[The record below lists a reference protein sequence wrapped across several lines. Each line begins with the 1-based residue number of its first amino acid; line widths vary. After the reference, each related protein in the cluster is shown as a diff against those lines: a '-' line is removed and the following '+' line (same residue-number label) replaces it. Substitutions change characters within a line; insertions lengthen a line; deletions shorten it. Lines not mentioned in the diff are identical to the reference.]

1 MVMPHPRI
9 RARRGRW
16 LRAATALAAA
26 ALAAGAT
33 LGARPA
39 AAASAGP
46 DCVPAALDAS
56 AQLDG
61 AVTVSPM
68 PGAADASPATQISFL
83 GVPLGALTHVAVV
96 GSLSGS
102 HPGRLE
108 AYSQDDGGS
117 FLPTRPFTPG
127 EQVAVSAQL
136 TLAGTTQPLAFSFTV
151 AHLDALS
158 QTPETPRPTAA
169 DSVSHYISQPG
180 LEPPLVSVHT
190 LSPARSSGDALLAPY
205 GTLSQAGPM
214 ILDSSGGLVW
224 FNPLRAPLV
233 ATNLRVQ
240 RLDGA
245 PVLTWWQGVVTTHGF
260 GLGVDV
266 VDNTRYRTIAEVRA
280 GNGYEADLHE
290 FQITPAGTA
299 LISSY
304 HAVDCDLA
312 GVGGRAFSAVTDSL
326 LQEIDIR
333 TGLVMFEWTSLD
345 HVPLSASYASPAGSS
360 TIWPFDFFHLN
371 SINLDADGTL
381 LVSGRNTWAA
391 YDVDASTGQLVWEL
405 GGKQSSFS
413 EGRGAATAYQHD
425 ARPDGASAFSM
436 FDNGG
441 FPQVHAQSR
450 GVVLSVDPQTRT
462 VSVLAQFL
470 HPGRP
475 LLSESQGDLQ
485 ALPGG
490 DWFVGWGQEP
500 DFSEF
505 SPAGKL
511 LFDASL
517 PTGYESY
524 RALSYSWDATPL
536 GGPAAALRRDARG
549 RPEAY
554 VSWNG
559 ATQVVRWELLEGS
572 SPEHLVRVAV
582 VPRSGFET
590 VVPMTSS
597 SGYAAVVALDSAGRP
612 IGHTATLDVAV
623 ALGG

>member
-1 MVMPHPRI
+1 
-9 RARRGRW
+9 
-16 LRAATALAAA
+16 
-26 ALAAGAT
+26 
-33 LGARPA
+33 
-39 AAASAGP
+39 
-46 DCVPAALDAS
+46 
-56 AQLDG
+56 
-61 AVTVSPM
+61 
-68 PGAADASPATQISFL
+68 
-83 GVPLGALTHVAVV
+83 
-96 GSLSGS
+96 
-102 HPGRLE
+102 
-108 AYSQDDGGS
+108 
-117 FLPTRPFTPG
+117 
-127 EQVAVSAQL
+127 
-136 TLAGTTQPLAFSFTV
+136 
-151 AHLDALS
+151 
-158 QTPETPRPTAA
+158 
-169 DSVSHYISQPG
+169 
-180 LEPPLVSVHT
+180 
-190 LSPARSSGDALLAPY
+190 
-205 GTLSQAGPM
+205 M
-214 ILDSSGGLVW
+214 ILDSSGALLW
-224 FNPLRAPLV
+224 FNPLRPPLV

-245 PVLTWWQGVVTTHGF
+245 PVLTWWQGVVTSHGF

-266 VDNTRYRTIAEVRA
+266 VDNARYRTIAEVRA

-290 FQITPAGTA
+290 FQITPQGTA

-312 GVGGRAFSAVTDSL
+312 GVKGRASSAVTDSL

-345 HVPLSASYASPAGSS
+345 HVPLSDSYSSPAGSS

-371 SINLDADGTL
+371 SINLDTDGTL

-391 YDVDASTGQLVWEL
+391 YDIDAGTGQLVWEL

-413 EGRGAATAYQHD
+413 EGPGAATAYQHD

-436 FDNGG
+436 FDNGDY
-441 FPQVHAQSR
+441 PQVHAQSR

-475 LLSESQGDLQ
+475 LLSESQGSLQ
-485 ALPGG
+485 ELPGG

-517 PTGYESY
+517 PPGYQSY
-524 RALSYSWDATPL
+524 RVLSYDWDATPI
-536 GGPAAALRRDARG
+536 GGPAAALRRDAHG

-572 SPEHLVRVAV
+572 SPGHLARVAV

-590 VVPMTSS
+590 TIPMTSS
-597 SGYAAVVALDSAGRP
+597 TGYATLVALDSSGRP
-612 IGHTATLDVAV
+612 IGHTATLHVAA